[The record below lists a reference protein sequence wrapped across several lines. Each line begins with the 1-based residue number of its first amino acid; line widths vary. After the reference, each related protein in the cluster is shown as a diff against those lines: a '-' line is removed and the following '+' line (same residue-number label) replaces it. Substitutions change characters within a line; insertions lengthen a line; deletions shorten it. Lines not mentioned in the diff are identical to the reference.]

1 MRQNYVPAIFARG
14 GTSKG
19 LFFNA
24 ADLPAEQTERDALFL
39 AALGSPDPYG
49 RQLDGMGGGISSLSK
64 IAILAPS
71 GHPDAD
77 VDYTFGQVAVDQEVV
92 DYAVNCGNL
101 ASAVGPVAVEAGII
115 SVPDGTVSV
124 RIHATNTRQ
133 FITSTFEVRDGSP
146 VTTGDLALPGVAGL
160 GAPIELEF
168 HDGGGSITS
177 GVLPSGNVCDR
188 LTVEGLGEIEVS
200 LVDATNP
207 VVFVEAA
214 TVGMTGV
221 ESIAALDADHDLLR
235 RLDVIRRAGGVA
247 MGLGSSPESIALAN
261 PKIAVVGPAKPFT
274 ALDGAEVGA
283 DDYDIS
289 VRMLSM
295 GGWHRAVTST
305 GALCIATA
313 AAIEGTL
320 PNQLHATSTTEG
332 ILRIGQPSGIVPAA
346 ATAETENGVWHAR
359 TASLFRTA
367 RVLMRGEVAVNR

>member
-1 MRQNYVPAIFARG
+1 MQQRYVPAIYARG

-24 ADLPAEQTERDALFL
+24 KDLPAERSERDALFL
-39 AALGSPDPYG
+39 AALGSPDPNG

-64 IAILAPS
+64 IAILAAS
-71 GHPDAD
+71 DHPDAD
-77 VDYTFGQVAVDQEVV
+77 VDFTFGQVAVDQEIV

-101 ASAVGPVAVEAGII
+101 ASAVGPVAIEAGII
-115 SVPDGTVSV
+115 SVPDGAASV
-124 RIHATNTRQ
+124 RIHATNTGQ
-133 FITSTFEVRDGSP
+133 FITSTFEVRDGHP
-146 VTTGDLALPGVAGL
+146 VTTGDLALPGVSGL

-168 HDGGGSITS
+168 HDGGGSITA

-188 LTVEGLGEIEVS
+188 LTVEGVGDVEVS

-214 TVGMTGV
+214 AVGMTGV
-221 ESIAALDADHDLLR
+221 EGLDALDADRDLLR
-235 RLDVIRRAGGVA
+235 RLDLIRRAGGVV
-247 MGLGSSPESIALAN
+247 MGLGSTPASIGLAN

-274 ALDGAEVGA
+274 ALDGTQVGA

-313 AAIEGTL
+313 AAIDGTL
-320 PNQLHATSTTEG
+320 PAQLHSTTTSKG
-332 ILRIGQPSGIVPAA
+332 ILRIGQPSGVVPAA
-346 ATAETENGVWHAR
+346 ASAATENGVWNAK